1 MCIRDRS
8 ERIPNRYAG
17 LMDSEQIAIR
27 LPRHDVEELDDLV
40 ERVVYPSRS
49 AAVRAGVAAITALQR
64 RRAVDEAIVD
74 GYRRVPPTPE
84 EDAAALA
91 SLRDVIAEEPW

>member
-1 MCIRDRS
+1 
-8 ERIPNRYAG
+8 
-17 LMDSEQIAIR
+17 MDTEQIAIR

-40 ERVVYPSRS
+40 ERGVYPSRS